1 MPVVEKHKEQDS
13 GQDLPD
19 ARLLASAL
27 FAMSGEVA
35 PVDFARFGKRVG
47 EIIARAGNS
56 AGGPRRSLYTSDRR

>member
-1 MPVVEKHKEQDS
+1 MPVAEKQKEQDR
-13 GQDLPD
+13 GQDIPD

-47 EIIARAGNS
+47 EIIARAGSS
-56 AGGPRRSLYTSDRR
+56 AAGSRRSPYNSDRR

>member
-1 MPVVEKHKEQDS
+1 MAEKQKQQDS
-13 GQDLPD
+13 GPSVPD

-47 EIIARAGNS
+47 EIIARAGSS
-56 AGGPRRSLYTSDRR
+56 AGGSRRSPYSDRG